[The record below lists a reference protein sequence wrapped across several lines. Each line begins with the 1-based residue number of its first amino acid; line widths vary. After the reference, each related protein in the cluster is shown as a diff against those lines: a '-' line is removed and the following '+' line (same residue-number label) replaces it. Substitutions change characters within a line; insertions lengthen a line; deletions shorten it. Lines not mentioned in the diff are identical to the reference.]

1 LASGVR
7 LTADGQRQTP
17 VHWSLIVDPHGHP
30 GHVQM
35 ALDAA
40 LLAAAGPGTAFLRF
54 YRWDPPCLSFG
65 RNEPAT
71 TRYDRDRIATLGF
84 ATVRRPTGGR
94 AVWHDAEVTYAVAGP
109 TSLFG
114 SLPGTYRAIH
124 DAIATGLRALGAPA
138 GLAPAAGPVAPGAG
152 ACFASPAGGEV
163 IVGGRKL
170 VGSAQVRE
178 GHGFLQH
185 GSILLADGQD
195 RVAQV
200 TRGPAPLV
208 QATSLGEVLGRDVT
222 FAEVSEAI
230 TAAARAAWPGTW
242 TTAAPPAVPA
252 DNRFADP
259 DWTWR
264 R

>member
-1 LASGVR
+1 MQWHLV
-7 LTADGQRQTP
+7 L
-17 VHWSLIVDPHGHP
+17 DPTGRP
-30 GHVQM
+30 GSRQM
-35 ALDAA
+35 AVDAS
-40 LLAAAGPGTAFLRF
+40 LLAAAGPDGAFLRF
-54 YRWDPPCLSFG
+54 YQWNPPCLSFG

-71 TRYDRDRIATLGF
+71 TRYDRARIAALGL

-109 TSLFG
+109 ATLFG
-114 SLPGTYRAIH
+114 SLPETYRAIH
-124 DAIATGLRALGAPA
+124 DVIATGLRALGVPA
-138 GLAPAAGPVAPGAG
+138 MLAPTAAPVTPGAG

-163 IVGGRKL
+163 VVGGRKL

-178 GHGFLQH
+178 GHAFLQH

-200 TRGPAPLV
+200 TRGAAPPA

-242 TTAAPPAVPA
+242 TTSAPPAVPA

>member
-1 LASGVR
+1 MRWFLI
-7 LTADGQRQTP
+7 ADSRP
-17 VHWSLIVDPHGHP
+17 HP
-30 GHVQM
+30 GHEQM
-35 ALDAA
+35 AVDAA
-40 LLAAAGPGTAFLRF
+40 LLAAAQPDTAFLRF
-54 YRWDPPCLSFG
+54 YQWNPPCLSFG

-71 TRYDRDRIATLGF
+71 TRYDRERIAALGL
-84 ATVRRPTGGR
+84 AAVRRPTGGR

-109 TSLFG
+109 ATLFG
-114 SLPGTYRAIH
+114 SLPKTYRAIH
-124 DAIATGLRALGAPA
+124 DVIATGLRALGVPA
-138 GLAPAAGPVAPGAG
+138 RLAPTATPVTPGAG

-163 IVGGRKL
+163 VVGGRKL

-195 RVAQV
+195 RVAHV
-200 TRGPAPLV
+200 TRGAAPAA
-208 QATSLGEVLGRDVT
+208 QAAALGEVLGRDVT

-242 TTAAPPAVPA
+242 TTSAPPAVPA
-252 DNRFADP
+252 DNRYADP

>member
-1 LASGVR
+1 M
-7 LTADGQRQTP
+7 
-17 VHWSLIVDPHGHP
+17 HWTLIVDPTGRP
-30 GHVQM
+30 GRENM
-35 ALDAA
+35 AIDAA
-40 LLAAAGPGTAFLRF
+40 LLAAAGADRAILRF

-71 TRYDRDRIATLGF
+71 TRYDRDRIVALGIS
-84 ATVRRPTGGR
+84 TVRRPTGGR
-94 AVWHDAEVTYAVAGP
+94 AVWHDAEVTYALAGSA
-109 TSLFG
+109 TLFG
-114 SLPGTYRAIH
+114 SLPETYRAMH
-124 DAIATGLRALGAPA
+124 DVIAAGLRALGVPA
-138 GLAPAAGPVAPGAG
+138 RLAPTTAAVGPDAG

-163 IVGGRKL
+163 TVGGRKL

-178 GHGFLQH
+178 GDAFLQH
-185 GSILLADGQD
+185 GSILLLDAQD
-195 RVAQV
+195 VVAQV
-200 TRGPAPLV
+200 TRGEPPV
-208 QATSLGEVLGRDVT
+208 SQATSLGEVLGRDVT

-252 DNRFADP
+252 DNRYADP

>member
-1 LASGVR
+1 M
-7 LTADGQRQTP
+7 
-17 VHWSLIVDPHGHP
+17 HWHLITDPAGRP
-30 GHVQM
+30 GGDQM
-35 ALDAA
+35 AIDAA
-40 LLAAAGPGTAFLRF
+40 LLAAVRPDTAYLRW

-65 RNEPAT
+65 RNEPAG
-71 TRYDRDRIATLGF
+71 TRYDRNRITALGL

-109 TSLFG
+109 ISLFG
-114 SLPGTYRAIH
+114 SLPETYRAIH
-124 DAIATGLRALGAPA
+124 DAIATGLRALGVPA
-138 GLAPAAGPVAPGAG
+138 RLAPAAGPVAPDAG

-163 IVGGRKL
+163 VVGGRKL

-195 RVAQV
+195 RVAQI
-200 TRGPAPLV
+200 TRGAAPPV
-208 QATSLGEVLGRDVT
+208 QATSLGEVLGRDIT

-242 TTAAPPAVPA
+242 TTADPPAVPA
-252 DNRFADP
+252 DNRYADP

>member
-1 LASGVR
+1 MHWT
-7 LTADGQRQTP
+7 LT
-17 VHWSLIVDPHGHP
+17 LDPTGRP
-30 GHVQM
+30 GAHQM
-35 ALDAA
+35 AVDAA
-40 LLAAAGPGTAFLRF
+40 LLAAAGPDTASLRF
-54 YRWDPPCLSFG
+54 YRWDPACLSFG

-71 TRYDRDRIATLGF
+71 TRYDRERITALGLD
-84 ATVRRPTGGR
+84 TVRRPTGGR

-109 TSLFG
+109 VTLFG
-114 SLPGTYRAIH
+114 SLPETYRAIH
-124 DAIATGLRALGAPA
+124 EVIAQGLRSLGAPVA
-138 GLAPAAGPVAPGAG
+138 LAATAPAMSPDAG

-163 IVGGRKL
+163 VVGGRKL

-185 GSILLADGQD
+185 GSILLADRQD
-195 RVAQV
+195 RVAQI
-200 TRGPAPLV
+200 TRGAAPAA

-242 TTAAPPAVPA
+242 MTAAPPAVPA
-252 DNRFADP
+252 DNRYADP
-259 DWTWR
+259 GWTWR